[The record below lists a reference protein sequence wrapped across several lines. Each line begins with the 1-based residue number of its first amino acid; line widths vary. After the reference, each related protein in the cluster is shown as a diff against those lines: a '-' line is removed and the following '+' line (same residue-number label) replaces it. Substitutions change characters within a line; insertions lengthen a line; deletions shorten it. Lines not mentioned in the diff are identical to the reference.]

1 MPAELVHILFAL
13 AGGVITYIATKA
25 ATTTTGT
32 TSPVSPAPT
41 TPATPSSTTTLSIPL
56 ELLAAVQALIGL
68 HQQANTAQ
76 AHAQLSNLV
85 NSAAQAAAA
94 PTTPE
99 ASRST
104 RPT

>member
-13 AGGVITYIATKA
+13 AGGVITYIAA
-25 ATTTTGT
+25 RGT
-32 TSPVSPAPT
+32 TSPSSPAPIT
-41 TPATPSSTTTLSIPL
+41 PAPPATPATPATTLSIPQ

-68 HQQANTAQ
+68 HQQASTAQ

-85 NSAAQAAAA
+85 NSAAQPTAT

-104 RPT
+104 RPS